1 MAADDL
7 ARFRHMCRQFRW
19 LAIFMVCSVG
29 AILALMYVIVPAVF
43 VVRREHRD
51 LTLLL
56 REIVWASPSLLYLFA
71 VWSIGSGLGQ
81 LAKGRLI
88 QPTLSS
94 ALRRVGLALGFGGV
108 LSVFGVTNLIRIIE
122 GGRVTNLMRLLGDE
136 RSSWAY
142 FDVAGMPLGM
152 IGGALFLLGRVLD
165 QATRL
170 QAEMDEMI

>member
-7 ARFRHMCRQFRW
+7 ARFRRMCRQFRW
-19 LAIFMVCSVG
+19 LAVFMVCSVG

-43 VVRREHRD
+43 AARGEHRD

-56 REIVWASPSLLYLFA
+56 REVIWASPALLYLFG
-71 VWSIGSGLGQ
+71 VWSIGSALGQ

-94 ALRRVGLALGFGGV
+94 ALRRVGLALGFGGL
-108 LSVFGVTNLIRIIE
+108 LSVFG
-122 GGRVTNLMRLLGDE
+122 VTNLMRLLGDE

-142 FDVAGMPLGM
+142 FDVAGMTLGM
-152 IGGALFLLGRVLD
+152 IGGALFLLGRVID
-165 QATRL
+165 QASLL